1 MAGIQRHSPFVHQA
15 DRREHGAAVLIEQ
28 HIVPHSF
35 ADDFQADSLSFERRG
50 VWAIAIAF
58 DGGLV
63 HKVELN
69 VADRPFTNQGLIRRE
84 WAVRYIKLDFMDEAA
99 IEGYRYRPN

>member
-1 MAGIQRHSPFVHQA
+1 
-15 DRREHGAAVLIEQ
+15 EHGAAVLIEQ

-35 ADDFQADSLSFERRG
+35 ADDLQADSLSFERRG
-50 VWAIAIAF
+50 VWAIAKAF

-69 VADRPFTNQGLIRRE
+69 VAHAPFTNEGLIRR
-84 WAVRYIKLDFMDEAA
+84 AHVLLRARVRR
-99 IEGYRYRPN
+99 IERVQGVSCRVSSAHSNGLTRGI